1 MAIPIRFEGLTLTV
15 EDVERSVGF
24 YAGTLQLTVE
34 VNAPPDFAMIRISG
48 SPGGSIGSLSSAR
61 AKAQGTESMT
71 MLQKRSVHVE
81 FSTDDLDALYTTLLA
96 RGVVFHEAPH
106 DKPWERSMTALD
118 PDGYS
123 VEFAQGHRGRNM
135 TKA

>member
-1 MAIPIRFEGLTLTV
+1 MAIPMRFEGLTLTV

-24 YAGTLQLTVE
+24 YAGTLELAVE
-34 VNAPPDFAMIRISG
+34 VNAPPDFAMIRI
-48 SPGGSIGSLSSAR
+48 GGSTGGTIGLLSSAR
-61 AKAQGTESMT
+61 AKADGAEAMT
-71 MLQKRSVHVE
+71 MRQKRSVHVE

-96 RGVVFHEAPH
+96 RGVAFHEVPH
-106 DKPWERSMTALD
+106 DEPWERSMTALD

-123 VEFAQGHRGRNM
+123 IEFAQGHRGRNT